1 MTINKASSFAGNNIP
16 RKRKDILDC
25 MVLIGLIGYFTLVNS
40 LELSI
45 FSPTP

>member
-25 MVLIGLIGYFTLVNS
+25 MVLIGYFTLVNS